1 MAKHV
6 VVLGPVD
13 HDGARYFDGDEL
25 QLPSEAAAALLALKV
40 VEVVQGKARPVEP
53 KD

>member
-6 VVLGPVD
+6 VIVGPVD
-13 HDGARYFDGDEL
+13 HDGVRYFNGDEL

-40 VEVVQGKARPVEP
+40 VEVMHSKSKPIEP
-53 KD
+53 RD